1 MNKVWY
7 PWQRVIRTAAQTLIT
22 LGAVLATITVV
33 APQVIDAIADV
44 LPGPVVV
51 WLTGA
56 VATIAA
62 LSGAL
67 SRLMLV
73 PWVNEFLQKWGM
85 GTAPAGA
92 IVVED
97 ADGTQTP
104 STRRELRKQWESR

>member
-7 PWQRVIRTAAQTLIT
+7 PWQRVIRTAVQVF
-22 LGAVLATITVV
+22 LGVAAVLATISFV
-33 APQVIDAIADV
+33 APQVIEALADV
-44 LPGPVVV
+44 LPGNVIA
-51 WLTGA
+51 WLVAAT
-56 VATIAA
+56 ATIATV
-62 LSGAL
+62 SGAI
-67 SRLMLV
+67 SKIMLI